1 MEQSIITKLLATS
14 GVTDLVGS
22 RVRPGGLAKSDHL
35 AGPSIAIHRVS
46 GGPLNTLSGGGTSYL
61 SRVQLDCIAPTWLGA
76 RSLATACAT
85 ALNGWR
91 DIASTPRIDMVHLED
106 ETDDDFSPT
115 DGSDFPLHRV
125 IQDYHVSYD
134 TTGA

>member
-1 MEQSIITKLLATS
+1 MEKAIIDKLLATA
-14 GVTDLVGS
+14 GVSALVGT
-22 RVRPGGLAKSDHL
+22 RVRGGSAAKGDATPYL
-35 AGPSIAIHRVS
+35 VVNRVS
-46 GGPLNTLSGGGTSYL
+46 GGPINTLNGGGTSYL
-61 SRVQLDCIAPTWLGA
+61 ARLQIDAIASSYSPA
-76 RSLATACAT
+76 RALADAVAA
-85 ALNGWR
+85 ALNGFR

-125 IQDYHVSYD
+125 IQDYHVSYE